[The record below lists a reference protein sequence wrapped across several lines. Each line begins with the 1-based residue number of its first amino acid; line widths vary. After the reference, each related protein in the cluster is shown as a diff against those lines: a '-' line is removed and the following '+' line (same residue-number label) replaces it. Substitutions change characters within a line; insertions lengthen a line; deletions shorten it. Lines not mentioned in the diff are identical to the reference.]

1 MSLDSGDPASPVILT
16 AVSSEFEAE
25 VIANSLREV
34 GIQAVTTGGFTTGIR
49 AETSTDVAVL
59 VPLQQMEDAQRLLAG
74 TTSSVS
80 SVAISSLDATTAFQG
95 IFGWQIEML
104 GGLLCFLVW
113 IGTRQLEALAYALV
127 VLVVLS
133 LSFRWFRT
141 KDHATEIREDLR
153 RTSDRG
159 RKSVDFRAGFRD

>member
-25 VIANSLREV
+25 VIANSLREL

-59 VPLQQMEDAQRLLAG
+59 VPLQQMEDAQRMLAG
-74 TTSSVS
+74 TTS
-80 SVAISSLDATTAFQG
+80 SVAISSLDGTTAFQG
-95 IFGWQIEML
+95 IFGWQIEIL
-104 GGLLCFLVW
+104 GGLFCFLVW

-159 RKSVDFRAGFRD
+159 RKSVDSRAGFRD

>member
-1 MSLDSGDPASPVILT
+1 MSPDSGDPASPVILT

-25 VIANSLREV
+25 VIANSLREL

-59 VPLQQMEDAQRLLAG
+59 VPLQQMEDAQRVLAG
-74 TTSSVS
+74 TTS
-80 SVAISSLDATTAFQG
+80 SVAISSLDDTTGFQG
-95 IFGWQIEML
+95 IFGWQLEML

-113 IGTRQLEALAYALV
+113 IGTRQFEALAYALV

-159 RKSVDFRAGFRD
+159 RKSVDSRAGFRD